1 MGGNQTKSVK
11 NVIEDSAITATS
23 EVLLKNAEHQKNVD
37 NIDLTAKGNIEIGS
51 IDVAQNASYSIKSVN
66 LNGMNN
72 NFMNSMSS
80 NLATLLKQSSG
91 TLANQNTD
99 VISDQIKSTFNA
111 TVSMKNVVDNINT
124 TINKANIDLKADG
137 NIKVGSI
144 TMNASITIVKSEVR
158 SQIQSSD
165 FANKLMAELKIEA
178 TQSQKGVFA
187 VIGDTLQSFSETIGG
202 SITSLSKTLG
212 IGYLGTVFIIGFVI
226 VAGIISI
233 TYLLSAIFGGSSG
246 GNYRGYAYIPPPRM
260 QQL

>member
-187 VIGDTLQSFSETIGG
+187 VLSVSRSCCESEGVGPWVIKTVSSNCS
-202 SITSLSKTLG
+202 SITR
-212 IGYLGTVFIIGFVI
+212 
-226 VAGIISI
+226 
-233 TYLLSAIFGGSSG
+233 LLSGAVRQGD
-246 GNYRGYAYIPPPRM
+246 AYIKPVECLAG
-260 QQL
+260 QQHEQQNSFEHASHDLWHRQRDLC

>member
-51 IDVAQNASYSIKSVN
+51 IDVAQNASYSVKSVN

-91 TLANQNTD
+91 TLANKNTD

-111 TVSMKNVVDNINT
+111 TVSVKNVVDNINT

-187 VIGDTLQSFSETIGG
+187 VIGDTLQSFSGTIGG

-226 VAGIISI
+226 VAGIIGI

-246 GNYRGYAYIPPPRM
+246 GNYRGKLKQSI
-260 QQL
+260 